1 MLENKAKSLRE
12 STRDEVE
19 LRLHDLEEELRNLRF
34 RASMKQEGNPLRMRE
49 IRHDIARVKTVLRE
63 DALGIRRLA
72 SDEIDAK

>member
-1 MLENKAKSLRE
+1 MLENKARSLRE

-34 RASMKQEGNPLRMRE
+34 RASLKQGDNPLRIRE
-49 IRHDIARVKTVLRE
+49 IRHDVARVKTVLRE